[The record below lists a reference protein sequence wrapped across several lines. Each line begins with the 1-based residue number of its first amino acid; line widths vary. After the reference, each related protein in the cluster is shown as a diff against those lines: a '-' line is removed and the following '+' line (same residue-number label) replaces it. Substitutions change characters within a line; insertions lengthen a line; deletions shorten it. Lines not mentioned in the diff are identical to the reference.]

1 MVEKIQEVKDV
12 HLIQGKLDDV
22 NKLIAPYKLAYVSP
36 INDCVPLEKNAH
48 YMEKST
54 LDRLTANVAEDGF
67 YLSSRL
73 Q

>member
-36 INDCVPLEKNAH
+36 INDCVP
-48 YMEKST
+48 
-54 LDRLTANVAEDGF
+54 
-67 YLSSRL
+67 
-73 Q
+73 